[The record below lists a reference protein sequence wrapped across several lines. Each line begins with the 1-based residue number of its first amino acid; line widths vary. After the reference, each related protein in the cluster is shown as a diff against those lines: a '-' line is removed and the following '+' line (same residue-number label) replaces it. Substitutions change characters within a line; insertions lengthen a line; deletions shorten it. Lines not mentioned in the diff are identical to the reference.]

1 MAEQLIGEVTHYYS
15 RIGVAGIMLSG
26 SLRVGDRIRV
36 QGHTTDIEQTVDSME
51 LDHASVEISVDGDDV
66 AVKLSD
72 RARVGDKVFLVTEET
87 G

>member
-15 RIGVAGIMLSG
+15 RIGVAGIVLSG
-26 SLRVGDRIRV
+26 PLRVGDRIHV
-36 QGHTTDIEQTVDSME
+36 QGHATDIVESVDSME
-51 LDHASVEISVDGDDV
+51 LDHASIEAGGAGDDV